1 MQITPISQNNKN
13 QSFGMKFKLSKETIN
28 AVEQSTGLTYEEMT
42 KLPLSESTKL
52 MKERGT
58 LKEPNKLW
66 TWMQDKY
73 KKIGEKT
80 GLLKKEYHFYTDID

>member
-1 MQITPISQNNKN
+1 
-13 QSFGMKFKLSKETIN
+13 
-28 AVEQSTGLTYEEMT
+28 MT